1 MTRPLAVR
9 GEDFPIPNPKVV
21 VPAIN
26 ARMEQGREL
35 LTAMLHCHYGINL
48 VFRQRQSLC
57 SRKTEFQDSGEWLL
71 LRPDLRGQI
80 VRNA

>member
-1 MTRPLAVR
+1 
-9 GEDFPIPNPKVV
+9 
-21 VPAIN
+21 
-26 ARMEQGREL
+26 MEQGREL